1 MNKACFFFKLSDITR
16 DLPRNYKRY
25 PDVTRVKNVVY
36 DDRYGKYTTAD
47 LFFVEGK
54 DKYPVVVNV
63 HGGGFVKGGKRYR
76 RALCS
81 EYAREGYFVY
91 NIDYRLAPQ
100 YALPA
105 GIEDTVTALNF
116 SPELAKKYPLDL
128 STVVLTGDS
137 AGGVYALSGVVAAKN
152 EEFLRLL
159 GVEEVKVAPTAF
171 MGFCGAYRLG
181 DLLAKR
187 APLNMTVDIADAVF
201 GVKTHGDTALMDSLP
216 NAVFTDLVKFV
227 KEGFPKTF
235 LLYSKVDAFC
245 DGQGEILAERLRD
258 LGVEVVEFVADGK
271 KDSHCFH
278 LLPFHKTTP
287 KVMEAARDFLR
298 GLTEEKR

>member
-25 PDVTRVKNVVY
+25 PDVTRVKNFVY

-63 HGGGFVKGGKRYR
+63 HGGGFVKGGKKYR
-76 RALCS
+76 RAICS

-105 GIEDTVTALNF
+105 AIEDVVTALNRL
-116 SPELAKKYPLDL
+116 PELAEKYRLDL
-128 STVVLTGDS
+128 NTVVLTGDS
-137 AGGVYALSGVVAAKN
+137 AGGFYSLAGTIAALDPDFRA
-152 EEFLRLL
+152 LL
-159 GVEEVKVAPTAF
+159 GAPEVKVTPKAF

-181 DLLAKR
+181 DLLTKK
-187 APLNMTVDIADAVF
+187 APLNMTVDIADALF
-201 GVKTHGDTALMDSLP
+201 GVKTHGDAEYMESLD
-216 NAVFTDLVKFV
+216 NNVFTDLVRFV

-235 LLYSKVDAFC
+235 LLYSKSDSFC
-245 DGQGEILAERLRD
+245 DGQGEILSEKLKRIGTD
-258 LGVEVVEFVADGK
+258 VTEYVATGK

-278 LLPFHKTTP
+278 LFPFHKTTP
-287 KVMEAARDFLR
+287 AVMSAAKDFLR
-298 GLTEEKR
+298 SLRVEQE

>member
-25 PDVTRVKNVVY
+25 PDVTRIKNVVY

-47 LFFVEGK
+47 LLFVEGK
-54 DKYPVVVNV
+54 EKYPVVVNV
-63 HGGGFVKGGKRYR
+63 HGGGFVKGGKKYR
-76 RALCS
+76 RAICS

-105 GIEDTVTALNF
+105 GILDVTTALNHL
-116 SPELAKKYPLDL
+116 PELAKKYPLDL
-128 STVVLTGDS
+128 DTVVLTGDS
-137 AGGVYALSGVVAAKN
+137 AGAFYALSGVLAGTS
-152 EEFLRLL
+152 EEFRAL
-159 GVEEVKVAPTAF
+159 GVPEPKVKATAF

-181 DLLAKR
+181 DLLAKK

-201 GVKTHGDTALMDSLP
+201 GVKTHGDAAFMEKLP
-216 NAVFTDLVKFV
+216 NNVFTDLVRFV
-227 KEGFPKTF
+227 DKGFPKSF
-235 LLYSKVDAFC
+235 LLYSKSDAFC
-245 DGQGEILAERLRD
+245 DGQGEILSDKLREI
-258 LGVEVVEFVADGK
+258 GTPVEEFVAEGK

-278 LLPFHKTTP
+278 LFPWHKTTP
-287 KVMEAARDFLR
+287 LVMARAKEFLR
-298 GLTEEKR
+298 DLSTGEK